1 MSIAGWWTICR
12 RHWLQSRRRSAHRIS
27 PRAGQLRYR
36 VEPTE
41 RGDWETGWLYV
52 RYRSGLGLAE
62 RWATAP
68 LTQTVRVYPALRTGE
83 EQQIFLARS
92 RQIDLQLRRAQ
103 QRGLGRDFESLREYR
118 EGDDL
123 RDICWTATARRGS
136 PITRQYQTERSQPV
150 WIVLDCGRLMRSRVA
165 VGSQELQN
173 CQSRRQAPSHSKLD
187 HACTTAVA
195 LAQLA
200 LYSGDR
206 VGLLA
211 YGQSIQQRLL
221 PGRGAAHLRQL
232 IESLAQV
239 HAEAGEADHLRAT
252 ATLNRL
258 QPRRSLILWVTDLA
272 ETAMR
277 PEVIDGAL
285 QLLRRHV
292 LLFVA
297 MAQPEVESIAQARP
311 KECRADVPRRR
322 RPGDGRPPRTA
333 PRPPPRAGRA
343 DPRPEPRS
351 AHLVGAESVPD
362 GEGTGDGVAN
372 LCNFSP
378 STESR
383 PPVASSEKIVIV
395 NRSIQ
400 FVSQLGDGAGVSC
413 TAGSLWCGR
422 VLLCAQ
428 APNPTSATN
437 PFFGSVTVR
446 PTSDETLKLSL
457 DDAVRRGLE
466 NNLGL
471 KEAENG
477 EKVDHRAKRN
487 EALQEFLPTI
497 TLSGDTGV
505 HQHNLVALGFGPS
518 ALKEFSSLFPG
529 GMLPAGLSFITRD
542 ELTEGQIHLARRFF
556 PAL

>member
-1 MSIAGWWTICR
+1 MIAASLRPEPVRAACE
-12 RHWLQSRRRSAHRIS
+12 RRRWWGFGLTPRTIGLLCVGFFWLIPGFWDARMAYTMPGWDALVLLAALLDGLRL
-27 PRAGQLRYR
+27 PRAAKLVAGRSWSNAPALDSDTEIELTIENHSRMIVDCRLVDDLPPALVAEPATHKLIAFPRVPASLRYR
-36 VEPTE
+36 VKPTE
-41 RGDWETGWLYV
+41 RGDWETGWLYI
-52 RYRSGLGLAE
+52 RYRSGVGLAE
-62 RWATAP
+62 RWARAP

-92 RQIDLQLRRAQ
+92 RQIDLQRRRAQ

-165 VGSQELQN
+165 FDSQAFQN
-173 CQSRRQAPSHSKLD
+173 SSKTQSANHSKLD
-187 HACTTAVA
+187 YACTTAVA

-252 ATLNRL
+252 AMLNRL
-258 QPRRSLILWVTDLA
+258 QPRRSLILWITDLA

-311 KECRADVPRRR
+311 KNIEQMFRA
-322 RPGDGRPPRTA
+322 A
-333 PRPPPRAGRA
+333 AAQEMAGRRELLLA
-343 DPRPEPRS
+343 RLHE
-351 AHLVGAESVPD
+351 HGALTLD
-362 GEGTGDGVAN
+362 
-372 LCNFSP
+372 L
-378 STESR
+378 
-383 PPVASSEKIVIV
+383 
-395 NRSIQ
+395 
-400 FVSQLGDGAGVSC
+400 
-413 TAGSLWCGR
+413 
-422 VLLCAQ
+422 
-428 APNPTSATN
+428 NP
-437 PFFGSVTVR
+437 
-446 PTSDETLKLSL
+446 
-457 DDAVRRGLE
+457 
-466 NNLGL
+466 
-471 KEAENG
+471 
-477 EKVDHRAKRN
+477 
-487 EALQEFLPTI
+487 EALTTSVLNNY
-497 TLSGDTGV
+497 LMV
-505 HQHNLVALGFGPS
+505 
-518 ALKEFSSLFPG
+518 KERA
-529 GMLPAGLSFITRD
+529 MV
-542 ELTEGQIHLARRFF
+542 
-556 PAL
+556 

>member
-1 MSIAGWWTICR
+1 MISPSLHPDPVSAVCE
-12 RHWLQSRRRSAHRIS
+12 RRRRWSFGLTPRSIGLLLAGFVWLVPGFWDARLAYAMPAWDGLVLLFALLDGLRLPAAAQLTASRSWLNAPALDNETVIELTIENRGRMIIDCRIVDDLPPAFVIEPETLRLTAF
-27 PRAGQLRYR
+27 PRVPVKLRYR
-36 VEPTE
+36 IKPNE

-62 RWATAP
+62 RWARAP

-92 RQIDLQLRRAQ
+92 RQIELQLRRAQ

-136 PITRQYQTERSQPV
+136 LVTRQYQTERSQPV
-150 WIVLDCGRLMRSRVA
+150 WIVLDCGRLMRARVA
-165 VGSQELQN
+165 MAT
-173 CQSRRQAPSHSKLD
+173 QSPKNSGPAPSSAPSSKLD

-211 YGQSIQQRLL
+211 YGQNIQQRLL

-232 IESLAQV
+232 IELLAQV
-239 HAEAGEADHLRAT
+239 HTESGEADHLRAT

-297 MAQPEVESIAQARP
+297 MAQPEVEQIAQARP
-311 KECRADVPRRR
+311 KDLEQMFRSSA
-322 RPGDGRPPRTA
+322 A
-333 PRPPPRAGRA
+333 QEMAGRRELLLA
-343 DPRPEPRS
+343 RLHEQ
-351 AHLVGAESVPD
+351 GALTLD
-362 GEGTGDGVAN
+362 
-372 LCNFSP
+372 L
-378 STESR
+378 
-383 PPVASSEKIVIV
+383 
-395 NRSIQ
+395 
-400 FVSQLGDGAGVSC
+400 
-413 TAGSLWCGR
+413 
-422 VLLCAQ
+422 
-428 APNPTSATN
+428 NP
-437 PFFGSVTVR
+437 
-446 PTSDETLKLSL
+446 
-457 DDAVRRGLE
+457 
-466 NNLGL
+466 
-471 KEAENG
+471 
-477 EKVDHRAKRN
+477 
-487 EALQEFLPTI
+487 EALTSSVLNQYLT
-497 TLSGDTGV
+497 V
-505 HQHNLVALGFGPS
+505 
-518 ALKEFSSLFPG
+518 KERA
-529 GMLPAGLSFITRD
+529 MV
-542 ELTEGQIHLARRFF
+542 
-556 PAL
+556 